1 MQKKNGIPGPASQKL
16 PGQFPALTNAYEK
29 TLLLKQGFYNYNYVT
44 TSMNEDDKIINYE
57 TAEGHYWDTEN
68 VYTVLVYYRPFG
80 ARADELIG
88 YTQINSLQ
96 GRPGLR

>member
-1 MQKKNGIPGPASQKL
+1 MFGELTQYATNEASEMVFN
-16 PGQFPALTNAYEK
+16 PDRGAYEK